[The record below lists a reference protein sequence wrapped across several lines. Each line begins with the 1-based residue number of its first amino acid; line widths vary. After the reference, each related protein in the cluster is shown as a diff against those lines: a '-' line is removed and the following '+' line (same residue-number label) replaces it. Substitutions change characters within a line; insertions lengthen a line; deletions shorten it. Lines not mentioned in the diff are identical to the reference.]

1 MSVITITASYKGFCP
16 FSETVIRPGD
26 KIAKYT
32 QEQHAAL
39 VKTISGVTIT
49 DLAEIICRAA
59 HGDLIGKWGH
69 EAVVNH
75 LAEFSST
82 GRRISRPTTH
92 ERKFVPGSGF
102 EGCDTYDR
110 AYDNGVDYNPREYVS
125 DADSEDE
132 EFIAP
137 EGEVSAEEDDDASEE
152 ETVSDWEEEEDDYWE
167 EEEDEEEEE
176 EEEDGQLHEPPASH
190 DPMFDDVAVG
200 SEIHSIGGTRWV
212 WNDDNEEATDMG
224 YRTVNLR
231 DGRSLRAL
239 VENELVLDEND
250 CVVGELYMDYGG
262 AYHIH
267 TGEGPCDG

>member
-1 MSVITITASYKGFCP
+1 MPLLQDSHPT
-16 FSETVIRPGD
+16 GD

-39 VKTISGVTIT
+39 VKTISGVTIS

-69 EAVVNH
+69 ESAVNH
-75 LAEFSST
+75 LAEFSSK

-110 AYDNGVDYNPREYVS
+110 AYDDGVDYNPREYLS

-137 EGEVSAEEDDDASEE
+137 EGEVSAEEDSDASEE
-152 ETVSDWEEEEDDYWE
+152 ESISDWEEEDEDDEDW
-167 EEEDEEEEE
+167 EDEED
-176 EEEDGQLHEPPASH
+176 DGQLHEPPASH
-190 DPMFDDVAVG
+190 DPMFDDVTVG
-200 SEIHSIGGTRWV
+200 TEIRSVGETIWM
-212 WNDDNEEATDMG
+212 WNDDIEEASEMG
-224 YRTVNLR
+224 YRTVSLR

-239 VENELVLDEND
+239 VENELVLEEDG
-250 CVVGELYMDYGG
+250 CVVGELYMDYDG
-262 AYHIH
+262 AFHIH